1 MTLDQILA
9 AITSIITAAIGWVG
23 DAINVIEDNP
33 ILLFAVLIP
42 FVGVGISLLRR
53 LFKSKA

>member
-1 MTLDQILA
+1 MTLAQILT
-9 AITSIITAAIGWVG
+9 AIGDTITAALGWVG
-23 DAINVIEDNP
+23 DVIDTIEAEP
-33 ILLFAVLIP
+33 LLLFVVLIP

>member
-1 MTLDQILA
+1 MTIDQILA
-9 AITSIITAAIGWVG
+9 AITSIITAALGWVG
-23 DAINVIEDNP
+23 DVVDVIEANP

-42 FVGVGISLLRR
+42 FVGIGISLLRR

>member
-1 MTLDQILA
+1 MTIAQVIQ
-9 AITSIITAAIGWVG
+9 AITDIITAALGWVG
-23 DAINVIEDNP
+23 DVVDVIEENP

-42 FVGVGISLLRR
+42 FVGIGISLLRR

>member
-1 MTLDQILA
+1 MTIAQVIA
-9 AITSIITAAIGWVG
+9 AITEIITAALGWVG
-23 DAINVIEDNP
+23 DVVDVIEANS

-42 FVGVGISLLRR
+42 FVGIGISLLRR

>member
-1 MTLDQILA
+1 MTITQIIS
-9 AITSIITAAIGWVG
+9 AITEIIAAAFGWVG
-23 DAINVIEDNP
+23 DAIDVIEANP

-42 FVGVGISLLRR
+42 FVGIGISLLRR